1 MMIYLKT
8 FQQKMFR
15 LQVTMVMDMLLGSSI
30 CLLLLLSCLGEP
42 VESRALHLDSCS
54 VNVHTHELRKYYSTI
69 RSDAVE
75 GDREIGIRLLDKSL
89 IKDVQEGQVCCFLH
103 LVLRFYVERVF
114 SNYASSQP
122 QQQRCSSAL
131 ANAFVSIRKDIHKCH
146 CQCGEET
153 RRKADSIHAEFIKLQ
168 ASEAAQKA
176 MGELDTVLDWLE
188 GLSQKTHL

>member
-30 CLLLLLSCLGEP
+30 CLLLLLSCLGGP

-54 VNVHTHELRKYYSTI
+54 VN
-69 RSDAVE
+69 VE